1 MADEAE
7 PRAAETAAR
16 HGVHAERG
24 GRYGDAFLA
33 GALAHDAV
41 VVRRTG
47 GFEMHGGRLAEIIEP
62 VQHVLVFLRRDH
74 LIRKLGG
81 PAHRH
86 QQEDMPRRRADALAE
101 FEYLLKIMQVIPSD
115 RSVDLKLHA
124 LGLETLDAAHGG
136 VERAGHTAERIVFLG
151 VVAVDGDRTA
161 LHARFLDLTGVFR
174 RDERPVGGHHAAQ
187 ALGTRIGDQL
197 VYIGADHGIAAGEND
212 DRVAHAREGIDQ
224 RLGFFR
230 GQLARIGFR
239 MRLGPAM
246 FAGKV
251 TGAGHFPRDK
261 AAQRGTVLKRAR
273 TGGHTARMPGVA
285 AGMSGAGAG
294 IFPPH
299 AAWRLMAIHQRT
311 HPFLRASS
319 A

>member
-1 MADEAE
+1 
-7 PRAAETAAR
+7 
-16 HGVHAERG
+16 
-24 GRYGDAFLA
+24 
-33 GALAHDAV
+33 
-41 VVRRTG
+41 
-47 GFEMHGGRLAEIIEP
+47 
-62 VQHVLVFLRRDH
+62 
-74 LIRKLGG
+74 
-81 PAHRH
+81 
-86 QQEDMPRRRADALAE
+86 
-101 FEYLLKIMQVIPSD
+101 
-115 RSVDLKLHA
+115 
-124 LGLETLDAAHGG
+124 
-136 VERAGHTAERIVFLG
+136 
-151 VVAVDGDRTA
+151 
-161 LHARFLDLTGVFR
+161 
-174 RDERPVGGHHAAQ
+174 
-187 ALGTRIGDQL
+187 
-197 VYIGADHGIAAGEND
+197 
-212 DRVAHAREGIDQ
+212 
-224 RLGFFR
+224 
-230 GQLARIGFR
+230 